1 MEKIEENNSDILKTN
16 SEDVSSDKKLGG
28 LKTMPFII
36 ANEALEKVA
45 SVGLISNMILY
56 LKNEYHL
63 TNASGATILF
73 WWNAMSNFTP
83 IFGAFLADS
92 YLGRFYVIALGTFIT
107 LIGMVVLWLTG
118 TLKEARPHACKLEL
132 GNCLK
137 PTIAQF
143 AFLFSSFALMS
154 IGAGGIRPCSLAFG
168 ADQFDSPKDPNNG
181 RILQSFFNWYYA
193 AVGISVLIS
202 VTVIVYIQT
211 QFGWVVGFGVPAALM
226 FLATIFFLSGSTIFI
241 KIKANKSL
249 FTNFVQVI
257 VVAWKNKHLAL
268 PPMDSNGW
276 YHHDEK
282 GSRTI
287 FPSNKLRFL
296 NKACIIRN
304 PEKDLN
310 PNNGISTIQWN
321 ICTIQQVEEFK
332 SLLKVLPIW
341 STSIMIAVTISQH
354 AFPVLQANTMDR
366 HLSKGSNFQIPA
378 SSYGAFGI
386 LTLTTWLAFYDRVL
400 VPWISRFTRKPRGLS
415 FKQRMGIGLLLSC
428 AAQVVAAL
436 VERER
441 RSRALDQGL
450 ADHPLSQVDMSA
462 MWLVPQHCLTGLAEA
477 FNAIGQIEFYYS
489 QFPKSM
495 ASIGVALFS
504 LGMGFGNLVGS
515 LIVEIV
521 DHVSSRG
528 GKWMPELRRF
538 APDVPI
544 VLVGTKLDLRDGNGY
559 LADHMGSNIITP
571 AQGEELRKQ
580 IGAAAYVECSS
591 KTQQVVLQP
600 PRRLEVSSKKRHRST
615 GCSIV
620 GIVCGGCDA
629 V

>member
-1 MEKIEENNSDILKTN
+1 MIHSSS
-16 SEDVSSDKKLGG
+16 SEIFW
-28 LKTMPFII
+28 TT
-36 ANEALEKVA
+36 NEALEKVA

-56 LKNEYHL
+56 LKNEYHI

-107 LIGMVVLWLTG
+107 LIGMVVLWLTA
-118 TLKEARPHACKLEL
+118 TLKEARPHGCKLEL
-132 GNCLK
+132 GNCLQ
-137 PTIAQF
+137 PTIAQY
-143 AFLFSSFALMS
+143 AFLFSSFVLMS

-168 ADQFDSPKDPNNG
+168 ADQFDNPKNPNNG
-181 RILQSFFNWYYA
+181 RILQT
-193 AVGISVLIS
+193 VGISVLIS
-202 VTVIVYIQT
+202 VTIIVYIQT
-211 QFGWVVGFGVPAALM
+211 QFGWVVGFGVPAGLM
-226 FLATIFFLSGSTIFI
+226 FLATIFFLLGSTIFI
-241 KIKANKSL
+241 KLKANKSL

-257 VVAWKNKHLAL
+257 VVSWKNKHLAL
-268 PPMDSNGW
+268 PPMSSNEW

-304 PEKDLN
+304 PNNETSTTN
-310 PNNGISTIQWN
+310 PWN
-321 ICTIQQVEEFK
+321 LCTIQQVEEFK
-332 SLLKVLPIW
+332 ALLKVLPIW
-341 STSIMIAVTISQH
+341 STGIMIAVTLSQH

-366 HLSKGSNFQIPA
+366 HVSKGSNFQIPA
-378 SSYGAFGI
+378 SSYSAFGI
-386 LTLTTWLAFYDRVL
+386 LTLTTWLVFYDRVL

-450 ADHPLSQVDMSA
+450 ANHPVSQVDMSA

-495 ASIGVALFS
+495 ASVGVALFS

-521 DHVSSRG
+521 DHVTSRG
-528 GKWMPELRRF
+528 GKVSWVSNNLNLGHY
-538 APDVPI
+538 DYYYW
-544 VLVGTKLDLRDGNGY
+544 VLCLLSVGNFFY
-559 LADHMGSNIITP
+559 F
-571 AQGEELRKQ
+571 
-580 IGAAAYVECSS
+580 
-591 KTQQVVLQP
+591 
-600 PRRLEVSSKKRHRST
+600 
-615 GCSIV
+615 
-620 GIVCGGCDA
+620 IVCAWAYGSDEDKRIWEEDQVEKKGEI
-629 V
+629 VML

>member
-1 MEKIEENNSDILKTN
+1 MEKKESNLEIVKTN
-16 SEDVSSDKKLGG
+16 YEEISSEKKLGG
-28 LKTMPFII
+28 FKTMPFII
-36 ANEALEKVA
+36 ANESLEKVA
-45 SVGLISNMILY
+45 SVGLNANMILY

-73 WWNAMSNFTP
+73 WWGAISNFTP

-92 YLGRFYVIALGTFIT
+92 YLGRFYVIALGTFIS
-107 LIGMVVLWLTG
+107 LIGLVALWLT
-118 TLKEARPHACKLEL
+118 TILKEARPNPCKLEL

-137 PTIAQF
+137 PNIGQF
-143 AFLFSSFALMS
+143 AFLFTSFALMS

-168 ADQFDSPKDPNNG
+168 ADQFDNPNNPNNG

-193 AVGISVLIS
+193 TVGASVLIS

-211 QFGWVVGFGVPAALM
+211 QFGWVIGFAVPTGLM
-226 FLATIFFLSGSTIFI
+226 FLATIFFLLGSAIFI

-268 PPMDSNGW
+268 PPVDSNGW
-276 YHHDEK
+276 YHHDK
-282 GSRTI
+282 GSTI
-287 FPSNKLRFL
+287 TFPTHKLRFL

-304 PEKDLN
+304 PEKDLDTN
-310 PNNGISTIQWN
+310 PWN
-321 ICTIQQVEEFK
+321 LCTIQQVEEFK

-341 STSIMIAVTISQH
+341 STGIMIAVTLSQH

-366 HLSKGSNFQIPA
+366 HLIKGHNFQIPA
-378 SSYGAFGI
+378 SSYSAFGVI
-386 LTLTTWLAFYDRVL
+386 TLTLWLALYDRVL
-400 VPWISRFTRKPRGLS
+400 VPWISRVTRKPRGLS
-415 FKQRMGIGLLLSC
+415 FKQRMGLGLLLSC
-428 AAQVVAAL
+428 AAQAVAAL

-441 RSRALDQGL
+441 RSRALKQGL

-462 MWLVPQHCLTGLAEA
+462 TWLVPQHCLTGLAEA

-521 DHVSSRG
+521 DHASSRK
-528 GKWMPELRRF
+528 GKVSWVSNNLNIGHYDYYYWVLCLLSIGNFLYFILCAWAYGSDEDNRIIWEEDQ
-538 APDVPI
+538 AEKKGEI
-544 VLVGTKLDLRDGNGY
+544 VML
-559 LADHMGSNIITP
+559 
-571 AQGEELRKQ
+571 
-580 IGAAAYVECSS
+580 
-591 KTQQVVLQP
+591 
-600 PRRLEVSSKKRHRST
+600 
-615 GCSIV
+615 
-620 GIVCGGCDA
+620 
-629 V
+629 

>member
-1 MEKIEENNSDILKTN
+1 MEKKESN
-16 SEDVSSDKKLGG
+16 SEDVISSDKKGG

-36 ANEALEKVA
+36 ANEALDRVA
-45 SVGLISNMILY
+45 SVGLNANMILY

-63 TNASGATILF
+63 SNATGATILF
-73 WWNAMSNFTP
+73 WWGAISNFTP

-92 YLGRFYVIALGTFIT
+92 YLGRFYVIALGTFIS
-107 LIGMVVLWLTG
+107 LIVVYIDALLNNRGFLSDVSGGINRKSVGNVIDKPKFDEFLDGMVSLWLTA
-118 TLKEARPHACKLEL
+118 TLKEARPQHPCNLEL

-137 PTIAQF
+137 PNVAQY

-168 ADQFDSPKDPNNG
+168 ADQFDNPKNPNNG

-211 QFGWVVGFGVPAALM
+211 QFGWVVGFGVPAGLM
-226 FLATIFFLSGSTIFI
+226 FLATIFFILGSALFI
-241 KIKANKSL
+241 RIKANKSL
-249 FTNFVQVI
+249 FTNFAQV
-257 VVAWKNKHLAL
+257 VAVAWKNKHLAL
-268 PPMDSNGW
+268 PPLDSNGW
-276 YHHDEK
+276 YHHEK
-282 GSRTI
+282 GSRSS
-287 FPSNKLRFL
+287 FPTKKLRFL

-304 PEKDLN
+304 PEIDLN
-310 PNNGISTIQWN
+310 PNNGTSSNPWN
-321 ICTIQQVEEFK
+321 LCTIQQVEEFK

-341 STSIMIAVTISQH
+341 STGIMIAVTLSQH
-354 AFPVLQANTMDR
+354 AFPVLQASTMDR
-366 HLSKGSNFQIPA
+366 HLVKGSNFQIPA
-378 SSYGAFGI
+378 GSYGAFGV
-386 LTLTTWLAFYDRVL
+386 LTLIIWIAVYDRVL
-400 VPWISRFTRKPRGLS
+400 VPWISRFTGKPRGLS

-428 AAQVVAAL
+428 AAQATAAL

-441 RSRALDQGL
+441 RSRALDQRL
-450 ADHPLSQVDMSA
+450 ADHPMSA

-521 DHVSSRG
+521 DHASSKG
-528 GKWMPELRRF
+528 GKVSWVSNNLNLGHY
-538 APDVPI
+538 DYYYW
-544 VLVGTKLDLRDGNGY
+544 VLFLLSVGNFFY
-559 LADHMGSNIITP
+559 FVVCAWAYGSDEDKKIWEEDQAEKKGEIIM
-571 AQGEELRKQ
+571 L
-580 IGAAAYVECSS
+580 
-591 KTQQVVLQP
+591 
-600 PRRLEVSSKKRHRST
+600 
-615 GCSIV
+615 
-620 GIVCGGCDA
+620 
-629 V
+629 